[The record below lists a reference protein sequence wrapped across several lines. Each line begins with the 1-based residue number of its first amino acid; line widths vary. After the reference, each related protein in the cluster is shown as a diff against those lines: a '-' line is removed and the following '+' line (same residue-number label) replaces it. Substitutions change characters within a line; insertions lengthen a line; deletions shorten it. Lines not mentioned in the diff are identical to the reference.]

1 MKCELIGR
9 SQIECESA
17 DRDVKYTIDL
27 DENCPNGACNCA
39 DFMTRC
45 QKEWDKTK
53 TVVEYGNPQRTRC
66 KHINAAVMFLGN
78 TVIASF
84 NK

>member
-1 MKCELIGR
+1 
-9 SQIECESA
+9 
-17 DRDVKYTIDL
+17 
-27 DENCPNGACNCA
+27 
-39 DFMTRC
+39 
-45 QKEWDKTK
+45 
-53 TVVEYGNPQRTRC
+53 VEYGNPQRTRC